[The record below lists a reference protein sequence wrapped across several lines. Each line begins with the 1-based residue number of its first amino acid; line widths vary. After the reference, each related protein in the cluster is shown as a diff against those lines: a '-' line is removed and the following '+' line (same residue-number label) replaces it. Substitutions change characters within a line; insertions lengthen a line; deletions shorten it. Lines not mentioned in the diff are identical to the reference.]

1 MINVD
6 DFDKVE
12 MMVGTIIGF
21 LLIKEQKT
29 DYKVTIDL

>member
-21 LLIKEQKT
+21 LLIKEQKNQII
-29 DYKVTIDL
+29 K

>member
-12 MMVGTIIGF
+12 MTFGTIIGF
-21 LLIKEQKT
+21 LLIKEQKN
-29 DYKVTIDL
+29 KIIK